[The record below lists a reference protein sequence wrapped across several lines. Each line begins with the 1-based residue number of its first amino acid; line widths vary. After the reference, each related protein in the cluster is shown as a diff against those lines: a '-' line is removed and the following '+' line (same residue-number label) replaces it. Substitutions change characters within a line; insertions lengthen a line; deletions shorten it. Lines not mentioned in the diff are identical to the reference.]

1 MLYRL
6 YCDVLPLAFNK
17 MSCTDTVQPENMIYT
32 VVNKGELEKS
42 KFSDMDVDRR
52 HLRHKFC
59 R

>member
-1 MLYRL
+1 
-6 YCDVLPLAFNK
+6 

-59 R
+59 K